1 MCTGAINTVGIMV
14 NTLEETINKLKKE
27 IASDSAN
34 ILDSRALEAFRIK
47 YLGEK
52 SFLAN
57 QQKNIRNI
65 SKEERPLFGKLVNEL
80 KEYIV
85 SVYDGEKSKVEDSE
99 LAKKISKEAFD
110 ITLPG
115 IYQESGQEHPLS
127 MVTNE
132 IVDIFHG
139 MGFTKVDGP
148 EVETDFYN
156 FTALNTP
163 PDHPARDEQDT
174 FYTNISPHVLLRSHT
189 STVQIR
195 TLEKN
200 PPPLRILAHGRVY
213 RNEEINARKMPFFHQ
228 LEILAVEKNLTFAN
242 MKWVLNEFIREFFGK
257 EIKTRF
263 RPDFFPFTEPSAEL
277 DAQCPFCDGHGCT
290 TCGNRGWL
298 ELLGCGMV
306 DPNVLSAVNIDPK
319 EWIGFAAGLGL
330 ERFTMLKYKIPD
342 IRYFFTG
349 DLRFLKQF

>member
-1 MCTGAINTVGIMV
+1 MI
-14 NTLEETINKLKKE
+14 NTLENQISDIKKE
-27 IASDSAN
+27 AEKESAEIN
-34 ILDSRALEAFRIK
+34 DVRTLENFRIK
-47 YLGEK
+47 FLGDK
-52 SFLAN
+52 SFLISE
-57 QQKNIRNI
+57 QKNIRNI
-65 SKEERPLFGKLVNEL
+65 AKEERPVYGKLLNDLKTFVEKIYEDKKLNVEAKEIEKEL
-80 KEYIV
+80 I
-85 SVYDGEKSKVEDSE
+85 GSKVDV
-99 LAKKISKEAFD
+99 
-110 ITLPG
+110 TLPG
-115 IYQESGQEHPLS
+115 LPFESGHEHPIS
-127 MVTNE
+127 TVTKE
-132 IVDIFHG
+132 IIDIFYG
-139 MGFTKVDGP
+139 MGFTAVEGP

-174 FYTNISPHVLLRSHT
+174 FYTNIAPHVLLRSHT

-195 TLEKN
+195 AMEKIK
-200 PPPLRILAHGRVY
+200 PPLRVLAHGRVY

-228 LEILAVEKNLTFAN
+228 LEILAVEKELTFGN
-242 MKWVLNEFIREFFGK
+242 MKWVLNEFIKRFFGR
-257 EIKTRF
+257 EIRTRF

-277 DAQCPFCDGHGCT
+277 DAECPFCDGKGCT

-306 DPNVLSAVNIDPK
+306 DPNVLKAVNINPD

-330 ERFTMLKYKIPD
+330 ERFTMLKYRIPD

>member
-1 MCTGAINTVGIMV
+1 MI
-14 NTLEETINKLKKE
+14 NTLEDTINKLRKE
-27 IASDSAN
+27 IQSESVNITDSK
-34 ILDSRALEAFRIK
+34 SLESFRIK

-52 SFLAN
+52 SFLN
-57 QQKNIRNI
+57 TEQKNIKNA
-65 SKEERPLFGKLVNEL
+65 STDERPLYGKLLNDLKNFIHTIFNEKKSL
-80 KEYIV
+80 IEVKEI
-85 SVYDGEKSKVEDSE
+85 ENK
-99 LAKKISKEAFD
+99 LSKESID

-115 IYQESGQEHPLS
+115 IPHEIGHEHPLS
-127 MVTNE
+127 TVTKE
-132 IVDIFHG
+132 IIEIFRS
-139 MGFTKVDGP
+139 MGFSEVQGP
-148 EVETDFYN
+148 EVETEFYN

-174 FYTNISPHVLLRSHT
+174 FYTNIAPHVLLRSHT

-195 TLEKN
+195 AMEKLR
-200 PPPLRILAHGRVY
+200 PPLRVLAHGRVY

-228 LEILAVEKNLTFAN
+228 LEILAVEKELTFGN
-242 MKWVLNEFIREFFGK
+242 MKWVLNEFIKIFFGK

-277 DAQCPFCDGHGCT
+277 DAQCLLCEGRGCS

-306 DPNVLSAVNIDPK
+306 DPNVLLAVDIDPN

-330 ERFTMLKYKIPD
+330 ERFTMLKYQIPD

>member
-1 MCTGAINTVGIMV
+1 MI
-14 NTLEETINKLKKE
+14 NTLETEIDKLKTEINKESLSINDFKTLE
-27 IASDSAN
+27 I
-34 ILDSRALEAFRIK
+34 FRIK

-52 SFLAN
+52 SFLIRGQDN
-57 QQKNIRNI
+57 LKNL
-65 SKEERPLFGKLVNEL
+65 SKEERPVHGKLLNDL
-80 KEYIV
+80 RNYIQNI
-85 SVYDGEKSKVEDSE
+85 YDD
-99 LAKKISKEAFD
+99 KKIFVEGKELESKLSEQQFD

-115 IYQESGQEHPLS
+115 APNEVGHEHPLS
-127 MVTNE
+127 IVTNE
-132 IVDIFHG
+132 IVEIFQG
-139 MGFTKVDGP
+139 MGFTVVQGP
-148 EVETDFYN
+148 EVETEFYN

-163 PDHPARDEQDT
+163 EDHPARDEQDT
-174 FYTNISPHVLLRSHT
+174 FYTNIAPHVLLRSHT
-189 STVQIR
+189 STIQIR
-195 TLEKN
+195 AMENMK
-200 PPPLRILAHGRVY
+200 PPLRVLAHGRVY

-228 LEILAVEKNLTFAN
+228 LEILAVEKNLTFGN
-242 MKWVLNEFIREFFGK
+242 MKWVLNEFLKNFFGK

-277 DAQCPFCDGHGCT
+277 DAQCPFCDGAGCG

-306 DPNVLSAVNIDPK
+306 DPNVLKAVNINPD

>member
-1 MCTGAINTVGIMV
+1 MI
-14 NTLEETINKLKKE
+14 NTLETEIDKLKGE
-27 IASDSAN
+27 ISKDFQLVNDSK
-34 ILDSRALEAFRIK
+34 ILEAFRIK

-52 SFLAN
+52 SFL
-57 QQKNIRNI
+57 IREQNNLRNL
-65 SKEERPLFGKLVNEL
+65 SKEERPIYGKLLNDL
-80 KEYIV
+80 KNYIQN
-85 SVYDGEKSKVEDSE
+85 VYDEKKLLVEEKE
-99 LAKKISKEAFD
+99 LEGKLQEQKFD
-110 ITLPG
+110 VTLPG
-115 IYQESGQEHPLS
+115 APYEAGHEHPLS
-127 MVTNE
+127 IVTNE
-132 IVDIFHG
+132 IVEIFQG
-139 MGFTKVDGP
+139 MGFTVVQGP
-148 EVETDFYN
+148 EVETEFYN

-163 PDHPARDEQDT
+163 EDHPARDEQDT
-174 FYTNISPHVLLRSHT
+174 FYTNIAPHVLLRSHT
-189 STVQIR
+189 STIQIR
-195 TLEKN
+195 AMENMK
-200 PPPLRILAHGRVY
+200 PPLRVLAHGRVY

-228 LEILAVEKNLTFAN
+228 LEILAVEKNLTFGN
-242 MKWVLNEFIREFFGK
+242 MKWVLNEFLKNFFGK

-277 DAQCPFCDGHGCT
+277 DAQCPFCDGAGCG

-306 DPNVLSAVNIDPK
+306 DPNVLKAVNINPD

>member
-1 MCTGAINTVGIMV
+1 MI
-14 NTLEETINKLKKE
+14 NTLETEIDKLKVEIGKE
-27 IASDSAN
+27 SQSINDM
-34 ILDSRALEAFRIK
+34 RTLESFRIK

-52 SFLAN
+52 SFLIREQN
-57 QQKNIRNI
+57 NLKNL
-65 SKEERPLFGKLVNEL
+65 SKDERPLYGKLLNDL
-80 KEYIV
+80 KNYIQNV
-85 SVYDGEKSKVEDSE
+85 FDEKRLLVE
-99 LAKKISKEAFD
+99 SKELENKLLEEKFD
-110 ITLPG
+110 TTLPCAPYEIG
-115 IYQESGQEHPLS
+115 HEHPLS
-127 MVTNE
+127 AVANE
-132 IVDIFHG
+132 IVEIFQG
-139 MGFTKVDGP
+139 MGFTVVEGP
-148 EVETDFYN
+148 EVETEFYN

-174 FYTNISPHVLLRSHT
+174 FYTNIAPHVVLRSHT
-189 STVQIR
+189 STIQIR
-195 TLEKN
+195 AMEKMK
-200 PPPLRILAHGRVY
+200 PPLRVLAHGRVY

-228 LEILAVEKNLTFAN
+228 LEILAVEKDLTFGN
-242 MKWVLNEFIREFFGK
+242 MKWVLNEFLKNFFGK

-277 DAQCPFCDGHGCT
+277 DAQCPFCDGAGCT

-306 DPNVLSAVNIDPK
+306 DPNVLKAVNINPD

>member
-1 MCTGAINTVGIMV
+1 MIS
-14 NTLEETINKLKKE
+14 TLEDTINKIKKE
-27 IASDSAN
+27 VK
-34 ILDSRALEAFRIK
+34 LEALNIIDSKSLESFRIK

-52 SFLAN
+52 SFLIN
-57 QQKNIRNI
+57 EQKNIKNV
-65 SKEERPLFGKLVNEL
+65 SQEERPAYGKFLNDL
-80 KEYIV
+80 RNFIQA
-85 SVYDGEKSKVEDSE
+85 VYDDKKRIIEAKEIEDKLSR
-99 LAKKISKEAFD
+99 EAID
-110 ITLPG
+110 VTLPG
-115 IYQESGQEHPLS
+115 IPYEAGHEHPIS
-127 MVTNE
+127 TVTNE
-132 IVDIFHG
+132 IIDIFQG
-139 MGFTKVDGP
+139 MGFSVVQGP

-163 PDHPARDEQDT
+163 PEHPARDEQDT
-174 FYTNISPHVLLRSHT
+174 FYTNIAPHILLRSHT

-195 TLEKN
+195 AMEKIK
-200 PPPLRILAHGRVY
+200 PPLRVLAHGRVY

-228 LEILAVEKNLTFAN
+228 LEILAVEKELTFGN
-242 MKWVLNEFIREFFGK
+242 MKWVLNEFIKNFFGK

-277 DAQCPFCDGHGCT
+277 DAQCPFCDGKGCG

-306 DPNVLSAVNIDPK
+306 DPNVLTSVNIDPN

>member
-1 MCTGAINTVGIMV
+1 MINTFESKISEIKREAEKES
-14 NTLEETINKLKKE
+14 LEIN
-27 IASDSAN
+27 DSK
-34 ILDSRALEAFRIK
+34 ALEKFRVK
-47 YLGEK
+47 FLGEK
-52 SFLAN
+52 SFLMAE
-57 QQKNIRNI
+57 QKNIKNI
-65 SKEERPLFGKLVNEL
+65 SKEERPAYGKSLNDLKQYIQTIYDDKKNLVET
-80 KEYIV
+80 KEI
-85 SVYDGEKSKVEDSE
+85 EKEVADSE
-99 LAKKISKEAFD
+99 ID

-115 IYQESGQEHPLS
+115 IPIEIGHEHPIS
-127 MVTNE
+127 IVTKD
-132 IVDIFHG
+132 IIDIFYG
-139 MGFTKVDGP
+139 MGFSVVEGP
-148 EVETDFYN
+148 EIETDFYN

-174 FYTNISPHVLLRSHT
+174 FYTNVAPHVLLRSHT
-189 STVQIR
+189 STIQIR
-195 TLEKN
+195 AMEKIK
-200 PPPLRILAHGRVY
+200 PPLRVLAYGRVY

-228 LEILAVEKNLTFAN
+228 LEILAVEKELTFGN
-242 MKWVLNEFIREFFGK
+242 MKWVLNEFIKRFFGK

-277 DAQCPFCDGHGCT
+277 DAECIFCEGKGCT

-306 DPNVLSAVNIDPK
+306 DPNVLKAVNIDPD

-330 ERFTMLKYKIPD
+330 ERFTMLKYRIPD

>member
-1 MCTGAINTVGIMV
+1 MLT
-14 NTLEETINKLKKE
+14 TLEDTINKLKNEVKSE
-27 IASDSAN
+27 SLNVNDSKT
-34 ILDSRALEAFRIK
+34 LETFRIK

-52 SFLAN
+52 SFLTTE
-57 QQKNIRNI
+57 QKNIRNV
-65 SKEERPLFGKLVNEL
+65 SQEERPLHGKLLNDL
-80 KEYIV
+80 KIFIQTI
-85 SVYDGEKSKVEDSE
+85 YDEKKLFVESKEIE
-99 LAKKISKEAFD
+99 EKLAKQSVD
-110 ITLPG
+110 VTLPG
-115 IYQESGQEHPLS
+115 IPFETGHEHPIS
-127 MVTNE
+127 IVTRE
-132 IVDIFHG
+132 IVEIFYG
-139 MGFTKVDGP
+139 MGFTAVEGP

-163 PDHPARDEQDT
+163 PEHPARDEQDT
-174 FYTNISPHVLLRSHT
+174 FYTNIAPHVLLRSHT

-195 TLEKN
+195 AMEKSK
-200 PPPLRILAHGRVY
+200 PPLRVLAHGRVY

-228 LEILAVEKNLTFAN
+228 LEILAIEKDLTFGN
-242 MKWVLNEFIREFFGK
+242 MKWVLNEFIKNFFGK

-277 DAQCPFCDGHGCT
+277 DAQCPFCDGSGCG

-306 DPNVLSAVNIDPK
+306 DPNVLLAVNIDPK

>member
-1 MCTGAINTVGIMV
+1 MESIENTISKV
-14 NTLEETINKLKKE
+14 KKE
-27 IASDSAN
+27 VETESSSVIDPKS
-34 ILDSRALEAFRIK
+34 LESFRIK
-47 YLGEK
+47 FLGEK
-52 SFLAN
+52 SFLTN
-57 QQKNIRNI
+57 TQKSIRDV
-65 SKEERPLFGKLVNEL
+65 SPEVRPVYGKLLNDL
-80 KEYIV
+80 KNFIQSIYDEKK
-85 SVYDGEKSKVEDSE
+85 SVIETQEIDKKLSKQT
-99 LAKKISKEAFD
+99 FD
-110 ITLPG
+110 VTLPG
-115 IYQESGQEHPLS
+115 IECEPGHEHPIS
-127 MVTNE
+127 MVTKE

-139 MGFTKVDGP
+139 MGFSVVQGP

-163 PDHPARDEQDT
+163 PEHPARDEQDT
-174 FYTNISPHVLLRSHT
+174 FYTKIAPNILLRSHT

-195 TLEKN
+195 AMEKFK
-200 PPPLRILAHGRVY
+200 PPLRVLAHGRVY

-228 LEILAVEKNLTFAN
+228 LEILAVEKNLTFGN
-242 MKWVLNEFIREFFGK
+242 MKWVLNEFIKKFFGK

-277 DAQCPFCDGHGCT
+277 DAQCPFCDGAGCG

-306 DPNVLSAVNIDPK
+306 DPNVLLSVNVNPD

>member
-1 MCTGAINTVGIMV
+1 MI
-14 NTLEETINKLKKE
+14 NTLETEIDKLKAE
-27 IASDSAN
+27 ITKDSQPVN
-34 ILDSRALEAFRIK
+34 DPKTLEAFRIK

-52 SFLAN
+52 SFL
-57 QQKNIRNI
+57 IREQNNLRNL
-65 SKEERPLFGKLVNEL
+65 SKEERPIYGKLLNDLKNYIQNIYDEKKLLIEDKEL
-80 KEYIV
+80 ESKLLE
-85 SVYDGEKSKVEDSE
+85 EK
-99 LAKKISKEAFD
+99 FD

-115 IYQESGQEHPLS
+115 APYEAGHEHPLS
-127 MVTNE
+127 IVTNE
-132 IVDIFHG
+132 IVEIFQG
-139 MGFTKVDGP
+139 MGFTVVQGP
-148 EVETDFYN
+148 EVETEFYN

-163 PDHPARDEQDT
+163 EDHPARDEQDT
-174 FYTNISPHVLLRSHT
+174 FYTNIAPHVLLRSHT
-189 STVQIR
+189 STIQIR
-195 TLEKN
+195 AMENMK
-200 PPPLRILAHGRVY
+200 PPLRVLAHGRVY

-228 LEILAVEKNLTFAN
+228 LEILAVEKNLTFGN
-242 MKWVLNEFIREFFGK
+242 MKWVLNEFLKNFFGK

-277 DAQCPFCDGHGCT
+277 DAQCPFCDGAGCG

-306 DPNVLSAVNIDPK
+306 DPNVLKAVNINPD

>member
-65 SKEERPLFGKLVNEL
+65 SKE
-80 KEYIV
+80 
-85 SVYDGEKSKVEDSE
+85 
-99 LAKKISKEAFD
+99 AFD

-139 MGFTKVDGP
+139 RGFTKVDGP

-228 LEILAVEKNLTFAN
+228 LEILAVEKRSEEHT
-242 MKWVLNEFIREFFGK
+242 
-257 EIKTRF
+257 
-263 RPDFFPFTEPSAEL
+263 S
-277 DAQCPFCDGHGCT
+277 
-290 TCGNRGWL
+290 
-298 ELLGCGMV
+298 
-306 DPNVLSAVNIDPK
+306 
-319 EWIGFAAGLGL
+319 
-330 ERFTMLKYKIPD
+330 
-342 IRYFFTG
+342 
-349 DLRFLKQF
+349 

>member
-1 MCTGAINTVGIMV
+1 MIVVMIE
-14 NTLEETINKLKKE
+14 TLEDTITKLKQEIDKDSKE
-27 IASDSAN
+27 IFDGKS
-34 ILDSRALEAFRIK
+34 LESFRIK

-52 SFLAN
+52 SFLVN
-57 QQKNIRNI
+57 QQKNIKNV
-65 SKEERPLFGKLVNEL
+65 SQEERPVFGKLINEL
-80 KEYIV
+80 KEYITN
-85 SVYDGEKSKVEDSE
+85 VYDEKKFIVEQAE
-99 LAKKISKEAFD
+99 LEKKLSKEIFD
-110 ITLPG
+110 TTLPG
-115 IYQESGQEHPLS
+115 IPHELGSEHPLS
-127 MVTNE
+127 LVTRE

-139 MGFTKVDGP
+139 MGFSCVDGP
-148 EVETDFYN
+148 EIETDFYN

-174 FYTNISPHVLLRSHT
+174 FYTNIAPHVLLRSHT
-189 STVQIR
+189 STIQIR
-195 TLEKN
+195 AMEKIK
-200 PPPLRILAHGRVY
+200 PPLRILAHGRVY

-228 LEILAVEKNLTFAN
+228 LEILAIDKNLTFGN
-242 MKWVLNEFIREFFGK
+242 MKWVLNEFLKKFFGK

-277 DAQCPFCDGHGCT
+277 DAQCPFCDGGGCT

-306 DPNVLSAVNIDPK
+306 DPNVLAHVNIDSN

-349 DLRFLKQF
+349 DIRFLKQF

>member
-1 MCTGAINTVGIMV
+1 MIG
-14 NTLEETINKLKKE
+14 TLEDTINKIKKE
-27 IASDSAN
+27 VGSDALN
-34 ILDSRALEAFRIK
+34 VIDSKSLESFRIK

-52 SFLAN
+52 SFLIN
-57 QQKNIRNI
+57 EQKNIKNI
-65 SKEERPLFGKLVNEL
+65 SQEERPAYGKFLNDL
-80 KEYIV
+80 RNFIQAI
-85 SVYDGEKSKVEDSE
+85 YDDR
-99 LAKKISKEAFD
+99 KKIIEAKEIEEKLSKQAID
-110 ITLPG
+110 VTLPG
-115 IYQESGQEHPLS
+115 IPHEAGHEHPIS
-127 MVTNE
+127 TVTNE
-132 IVDIFHG
+132 IIGIFHG
-139 MGFTKVDGP
+139 MGFSVVQGP

-163 PDHPARDEQDT
+163 PEHPARDEQDT
-174 FYTNISPHVLLRSHT
+174 FYTNIAPHILLRSHT
-189 STVQIR
+189 STIQIR
-195 TLEKN
+195 AMEKIK
-200 PPPLRILAHGRVY
+200 PPLRVLAHGRVY

-228 LEILAVEKNLTFAN
+228 LEILAVEKELTFGN
-242 MKWVLNEFIREFFGK
+242 MKWVLNEFIKKFFGK

-277 DAQCPFCDGHGCT
+277 DAQCPFCDGEGCG

-306 DPNVLSAVNIDPK
+306 DPNVLAAVNIDPK

>member
-1 MCTGAINTVGIMV
+1 MI
-14 NTLEETINKLKKE
+14 NTLENRITEVKQEAEKESAEIN
-27 IASDSAN
+27 DV
-34 ILDSRALEAFRIK
+34 RTLESFRIRF
-47 YLGEK
+47 LGDK
-52 SFLAN
+52 SFLITE
-57 QQKNIRNI
+57 QKNIKNI
-65 SKEERPLFGKLVNEL
+65 TKEERPIYGKLLNDL
-80 KEYIV
+80 KEYVQKI
-85 SVYDGEKSKVEDSE
+85 YDDKKFGVEAKEIEKE
-99 LAKKISKEAFD
+99 LADSNVD

-115 IYQESGQEHPLS
+115 LPVETGHEHPIS
-127 MVTNE
+127 TVTRE
-132 IVDIFHG
+132 IVDIFYG
-139 MGFTKVDGP
+139 MGFTAVEGP

-174 FYTNISPHVLLRSHT
+174 FYTNVAPHVLLRSHT

-195 TLEKN
+195 AMEKTR
-200 PPPLRILAHGRVY
+200 PPLRVLAHGRVY

-228 LEILAVEKNLTFAN
+228 LEILAVEKELTFGN
-242 MKWVLNEFIREFFGK
+242 MKWVLNEFIRRFFGK
-257 EIKTRF
+257 EIKIRF

-277 DAQCPFCDGHGCT
+277 DAQCPFCDGKGCT

-306 DPNVLSAVNIDPK
+306 DPNVLKAVNINPD

-330 ERFTMLKYKIPD
+330 ERFTMLKYRIPD

>member
-1 MCTGAINTVGIMV
+1 MI
-14 NTLEETINKLKKE
+14 NTLETEIDKLKAE
-27 IASDSAN
+27 ITKDSQSVN
-34 ILDSRALEAFRIK
+34 DPKTLEAFRIK

-52 SFLAN
+52 SFLIREQN
-57 QQKNIRNI
+57 NLKNF
-65 SKEERPLFGKLVNEL
+65 SKEERPLYGKLLNDLKIYIQNIYDEKKLLIEEKEL
-80 KEYIV
+80 ENKLLE
-85 SVYDGEKSKVEDSE
+85 EK
-99 LAKKISKEAFD
+99 FD

-115 IYQESGQEHPLS
+115 VPNETGHEHPLS
-127 MVTNE
+127 IVTNE
-132 IVDIFHG
+132 IVEIFQG
-139 MGFTKVDGP
+139 MGFTVVQGP
-148 EVETDFYN
+148 EVETEFYN

-163 PDHPARDEQDT
+163 EDHPARDEQDT
-174 FYTNISPHVLLRSHT
+174 FYTNIAPHVLLRSHT
-189 STVQIR
+189 STIQIR
-195 TLEKN
+195 AMENMK
-200 PPPLRILAHGRVY
+200 PPLRVLAHGRVY

-228 LEILAVEKNLTFAN
+228 LEILAVEKNLTFGN
-242 MKWVLNEFIREFFGK
+242 MKWVLNEFLKNFFGK

-277 DAQCPFCDGHGCT
+277 DAQCPFCDGAGCG

-306 DPNVLSAVNIDPK
+306 DPNVLKAVNINPD

>member
-1 MCTGAINTVGIMV
+1 MIDTK
-14 NTLEETINKLKKE
+14 LEDTISKLKKE
-27 IASDSAN
+27 IEQEVSMINDSKT
-34 ILDSRALEAFRIK
+34 LESFRIK

-52 SFLAN
+52 SFLATM
-57 QQKNIRNI
+57 QKEIRNV
-65 SKEERPLFGKLVNEL
+65 SPQERPLCGKLLNDL
-80 KEYIV
+80 KVYIQQIF
-85 SVYDGEKSKVEDSE
+85 DEKKTFVEVKVLEEKLSKQN
-99 LAKKISKEAFD
+99 ID

-115 IYQESGQEHPLS
+115 IIHETGHEHPIS
-127 MVTNE
+127 IVTKE
-132 IVDIFHG
+132 IIEIFHS
-139 MGFTKVDGP
+139 MGFTEAEGP

-163 PDHPARDEQDT
+163 PEHPARDEQDT
-174 FYTNISPHVLLRSHT
+174 FYTNIAPHVLLRSHT

-195 TLEKN
+195 AMEKTR
-200 PPPLRILAHGRVY
+200 PPLRVLAHGRVY
-213 RNEEINARKMPFFHQ
+213 RNEEINPRKMPFFHQ
-228 LEILAVEKNLTFAN
+228 LEILAVEKKLTFGN
-242 MKWVLNEFIREFFGK
+242 MKWVLNEFIKNFFGK

-277 DAQCPFCDGHGCT
+277 DAECLFCEGKGCS

-306 DPNVLSAVNIDPK
+306 DPNVLLSVNIDPN

-330 ERFTMLKYKIPD
+330 ERFTMLKYQIPD

-349 DLRFLKQF
+349 DLRFLRQF

>member
-1 MCTGAINTVGIMV
+1 MI
-14 NTLEETINKLKKE
+14 NTLEAEIDKLKTEINKE
-27 IASDSAN
+27 SQSVD
-34 ILDSRALEAFRIK
+34 DSRTLESFRIK

-52 SFLAN
+52 SFLIIEQSN
-57 QQKNIRNI
+57 LKNL
-65 SKEERPLFGKLVNEL
+65 SKEERPIYGKLLNDLKSYIQSIYDEKKLLVEGKEL
-80 KEYIV
+80 E
-85 SVYDGEKSKVEDSE
+85 SKLSE
-99 LAKKISKEAFD
+99 QKFD

-115 IYQESGQEHPLS
+115 APNEVGYEHPLS
-127 MVTNE
+127 IVTNE
-132 IVDIFHG
+132 IVEIFQG
-139 MGFTKVDGP
+139 MGFTVVQGP
-148 EVETDFYN
+148 EVETAFYN

-163 PDHPARDEQDT
+163 EDHPAKDEQDT
-174 FYTNISPHVLLRSHT
+174 FYTNVAPQVLLRSHT
-189 STVQIR
+189 STIQIKAM
-195 TLEKN
+195 EKMK
-200 PPPLRILAHGRVY
+200 PPLRVLAHGRVY

-228 LEILAVEKNLTFAN
+228 LEILAVEKTLTFGN
-242 MKWVLNEFIREFFGK
+242 MKWVLNEFIKNFFGK

-277 DAQCPFCDGHGCT
+277 DAQCPFCDGNGCG

-306 DPNVLSAVNIDPK
+306 DPNVLKAVNIDPD

-330 ERFTMLKYKIPD
+330 ERFTMLKYRIPD

>member
-1 MCTGAINTVGIMV
+1 MITNF
-14 NTLEETINKLKKE
+14 EDTINKLKSE
-27 IASDSAN
+27 AELEAENISDSK
-34 ILDSRALEAFRIK
+34 SLESFRIK
-47 YLGEK
+47 FLGEK
-52 SFLAN
+52 SFLI
-57 QQKNIRNI
+57 QEQKKLKDL
-65 SKEERPLFGKLVNEL
+65 SKDERPLYGKILNDLRNFIQSIFDEKKSAIDRKEL
-80 KEYIV
+80 E
-85 SVYDGEKSKVEDSE
+85 SKLLSQ
-99 LAKKISKEAFD
+99 KFD
-110 ITLPG
+110 VTLPG
-115 IYQESGQEHPLS
+115 IPYTSGHEHPLS
-127 MVTNE
+127 VVTRE
-132 IVDIFHG
+132 IIEIFSG
-139 MGFTKVDGP
+139 MGFTALDGP
-148 EVETDFYN
+148 EIETEFYN

-174 FYTNISPHVLLRSHT
+174 FYTNIAPHVVLRSHT

-195 TLEKN
+195 AMEKFK
-200 PPPLRILAHGRVY
+200 PPLRVLAHGRVY

-228 LEILAVEKNLTFAN
+228 LEILAVEKNLTFGN
-242 MKWVLNEFIREFFGK
+242 MKWVLNEFIKSFFGK

-277 DAQCPFCDGHGCT
+277 DAQCPFCDGNGCG

-306 DPNVLSAVNIDPK
+306 DPNVLKSVNVDPD

-349 DLRFLKQF
+349 DLRFLEQF

>member
-1 MCTGAINTVGIMV
+1 MV
-14 NTLEETINKLKKE
+14 NTLENEINRIKKE
-27 IASDSAN
+27 VDSDSLH
-34 ILDSRALEAFRIK
+34 IFDSKSLESFRIK

-52 SFLAN
+52 SFLTN
-57 QQKNIRNI
+57 EQKKIKTI
-65 SKEERPLFGKLVNEL
+65 SLEERPIYGKLLNDLKNYITNVYSQKKAGIEAKEL
-80 KEYIV
+80 E
-85 SVYDGEKSKVEDSE
+85 E
-99 LAKKISKEAFD
+99 KISKQTID

-115 IYQESGQEHPLS
+115 ILTEVGHEHPLS
-127 MVTNE
+127 VVTNE
-132 IVDIFHG
+132 ITEIFYG
-139 MGFTKVDGP
+139 MGFSKVEGP

-163 PDHPARDEQDT
+163 PEHPARDEQDT
-174 FYTNISPHVLLRSHT
+174 FYTDIAPHVLLRSHT

-195 TLEKN
+195 AMEKMR
-200 PPPLRILAHGRVY
+200 PPLRVLAHGRVY

-228 LEILAVEKNLTFAN
+228 LEILAVEKELTFGN
-242 MKWVLNEFIREFFGK
+242 MKWILNEFIKMFFHR

-277 DAQCPFCDGHGCT
+277 DAECIFCNGKGCT
-290 TCGNRGWL
+290 TCGNKGWL

-306 DPNVLSAVNIDPK
+306 DPNVLQAVNINPD

-330 ERFTMLKYKIPD
+330 ERFTMLKYRIPD

-349 DLRFLKQF
+349 DLRFLSQF

>member
-1 MCTGAINTVGIMV
+1 MI
-14 NTLEETINKLKKE
+14 NTLETEIDKLKKE
-27 IASDSAN
+27 IEQESSDIS
-34 ILDSRALEAFRIK
+34 DPRHLESFRIK

-52 SFLAN
+52 SFLIREQN
-57 QQKNIRNI
+57 NLKILSKDERPVYGKLLNDLKNFIQSI
-65 SKEERPLFGKLVNEL
+65 YDKKKLFIEERELEDKLLEQ
-80 KEYIV
+80 K
-85 SVYDGEKSKVEDSE
+85 
-99 LAKKISKEAFD
+99 FD

-115 IYQESGQEHPLS
+115 APHETGHEHPLS
-127 MVTNE
+127 IVTNE
-132 IVDIFHG
+132 IVEIFQG
-139 MGFTKVDGP
+139 MGFTVVQGP
-148 EVETDFYN
+148 EVETEFYN

-163 PDHPARDEQDT
+163 FDHPARDEQDT
-174 FYTNISPHVLLRSHT
+174 FYTNIAPHVLLRSHT
-189 STVQIR
+189 STIQIR
-195 TLEKN
+195 AMEKMK
-200 PPPLRILAHGRVY
+200 PPLRVLAHGRVY

-228 LEILAVEKNLTFAN
+228 LEILAVEKDLTFGN
-242 MKWVLNEFIREFFGK
+242 MKWVLSEFLKNFFGK

-277 DAQCPFCDGHGCT
+277 DAQCPFCDGAGCS
-290 TCGNRGWL
+290 TCGNKGWL

-306 DPNVLSAVNIDPK
+306 DPNVLKAVDINPD